1 MIDPGAF
8 QPVKWKNGKGISLE
22 IAVEP
27 AGASAHGENLL
38 WRLAL
43 ARMSEAAPFSP
54 YPGFSR
60 FLSLTEGSEL
70 LLERA
75 GGKILLRPGDIYH
88 LEGEEEV
95 SGLPQGTVADLG
107 LIYRRGQVKAQM
119 EALDFAGRS
128 RSFRLESRR
137 NFFYIVSGK
146 FAASCYPGEARF
158 PLEAGMALRVEGS
171 GPAEH
176 VVLLEP
182 LEKGGRVLAVEIGW

>member
-8 QPVKWKNGKGISLE
+8 KPVKWKNGKGVSLE
-22 IAVEP
+22 IAAEP
-27 AGASAHGENLL
+27 AGASVNSENLL

-43 ARMSEAAPFSP
+43 ARMTEAAPFSS

-70 LLERA
+70 RLERA
-75 GGKILLRPGDIYH
+75 SGQILLRPGDIYH

-95 SGLPQGTVADLG
+95 SGLPTGSVADVG
-107 LIYRRGQVKAQM
+107 LIYRRGQVKALM
-119 EALDFAGRS
+119 EALDFTGRS
-128 RSFRLESRR
+128 RSFRLESRQ

-158 PLEAGMALRVEGS
+158 SLEAGMVLRVDGS
-171 GPAEH
+171 GPVEH

-182 LEKGGRVLAVEIGW
+182 LEKSGRVLTAEISW